1 MNKDTGAS
9 WLFENFLFPH
19 LFRAFRMAIH
29 PRKLIIVFMGVSLI
43 AGLAWLID
51 QFPTVLQDEA
61 GRTEVQIY
69 VQNPELLKE
78 FITANEQC
86 ERKGIA
92 QCLGDFQANC
102 FLRLLNSVVRFDL
115 DGTLSALT
123 ESAKGIEWAVRY
135 HWVFSG
141 LIFGLTLAVSSVV
154 GAAVCR
160 IAVLEFAQGEHPGLM
175 ASLRYGWINAGRFF
189 AAPLLPLGILAFF
202 GAFIA
207 ILGLMGNIPWAGE
220 LLVGLGMPLVLV
232 AGIVM
237 GFIIMGQIAGLG
249 LMFPSVAYENG
260 ECFVAINNSF
270 RFVFARPWRLG
281 FYGAIAVV
289 YGAVT
294 YFFVRFF
301 AFAVLWVIYRFL
313 QLGFLKDNDK
323 LAMLWPEPAFN
334 WLLGSGTLQP
344 ELWTQHVSI
353 ILIRLAVLS
362 VVGVVVAYAISYYFC
377 VNTII
382 YALMRKRVDGV
393 EIDHIP
399 PKEDDLIN
407 CQEQTHQAPEKVG
420 DPEPLPSDDQ

>member
-29 PRKLIIVFMGVSLI
+29 PRKLIIVFLGVSLI

-51 QFPTVLQDEA
+51 QFPTVVQDGM
-61 GRTEVQIY
+61 GRNEVQIY
-69 VQNPELLKE
+69 VMNPDQLKDFLTE
-78 FITANEQC
+78 NDQQ
-86 ERKGIA
+86 ERLGIA
-92 QCLGDFQANC
+92 QCLSDFQADC

-115 DGTLSALT
+115 DGTLGALT
-123 ESAKGIEWAVRY
+123 DSAKGIEWAVRF
-135 HWVFSG
+135 HWAYSG
-141 LIFGLTLAVSSVV
+141 LIFALTLAVCSVV

-202 GAFIA
+202 GAFVA
-207 ILGLMGNIPWAGE
+207 LLGLMGNIPWAGG
-220 LLVGLGMPLVLV
+220 LLVGLGMPLTLV
-232 AGIVM
+232 AGLIM
-237 GFIIMGQIAGLG
+237 AFIFIGQIAGIG

-270 RFVFARPWRLG
+270 RFVFARPWRLAFYG
-281 FYGAIAVV
+281 GVAAVYGAI
-289 YGAVT
+289 T

-323 LAMLWPEPAFN
+323 LMALWPEPAFN
-334 WLLGSGTLQP
+334 WLLGTPTLPP
-344 ELWTQHVSI
+344 ELWTDQVGMV
-353 ILIRLAVLS
+353 LVRLCVLS

-393 EIDHIP
+393 ELDHIP
-399 PKEDDLIN
+399 PKEDDLVN
-407 CQEQTHQAPEKVG
+407 CQQQHQAPDKVG
-420 DPEPLPSDDQ
+420 DHS